1 MVSKHFFEVPKGIAY
16 LQQHAFP
23 GRLAKKL
30 RHEDLIMVSFDDR
43 PKVAQGVRDTGFA
56 SDGYLISICSADTI
70 DEVVQI
76 S

>member
-1 MVSKHFFEVPKGIAY
+1 MAE
-16 LQQHAFP
+16 
-23 GRLAKKL
+23 KL